1 MKPANF
7 SPIFA
12 SMYCGLCDIAREN
25 GYALTVHGTMSLD
38 FDLVAIPWTDEAI
51 EPQELVN
58 ELAQLLNLCAGEL
71 FEGVDVEPEEKPHG
85 RLAWLLQF
93 GSGAQIDLSVMPK
106 ANKK

>member
-1 MKPANF
+1 MKSPNF

-12 SMYCGLCDIAREN
+12 SMYCGLCEVAREH

-38 FDLVAIPWTDEAI
+38 FDLVAIPWTDEAV

-58 ELAQLLNLCAGEL
+58 ELANLMGLCAGEL
-71 FEGVDVEPEEKPHG
+71 FEGVSASPELKPHG